1 MRMSRV
7 MLRLV
12 VLGCAVGAGL
22 VHARVYDHLF
32 ATSFEVPSD
41 APATDAEAARFL
53 TQATFGP
60 TKTDIARLRA
70 IGYGEWIDEQ
80 LGMPVTPARP
90 FVEQVIA
97 ARTAAAQNVGQ
108 TQRYDRWF
116 WTAAYAPDQLRQ
128 RMAWALSQ
136 IFVVSDQS
144 SSISQDV
151 IPMSEYWDLLARDAF
166 ALYRSLL
173 GDVTYS
179 PTMGKF
185 LNNFR
190 NQKPSATTQPDENYA
205 REVMQL
211 FSVGLIKRYLDFS
224 PVLNAGN
231 PIPTYDQTTITHTAK
246 VFTGFTYADA
256 TLGSGMPS
264 YSGANFYSG
273 GLTSLGSYGP
283 MACWGTELFPA
294 TGTGSSNM
302 RHDITGDDGTT
313 ATSKTVLGG
322 LTIAPNQ
329 TCAQDISDE
338 LDIIAG
344 HMNVA
349 PFISRQ
355 LIERFVTSN
364 PSPAYIGRVAAAFED
379 NGTPQHE
386 RGDLGAVIKALLT
399 DPEARMLPI
408 DPVENANY
416 GKLREPI
423 LRLTAM
429 WRAWGAQAQP
439 PNAYGE
445 IKMVG
450 STNFLNSY
458 GQNPLSSPTVFNF
471 YLPDYQQLFGQPGPN
486 APVQLYA
493 PEFQITNETTTYTV
507 ANSFY
512 SFSAGA
518 WVGMTNPPIDRP
530 LLPLSAL
537 TSYISGASPGTAA
550 YAAMIEEANQ
560 RMLYGTMSGSLR
572 ATLTNAIQFMSGASA
587 SEKAWSLI
595 YLIAL
600 SPEFAVQR

>member
-1 MRMSRV
+1 MQTMR
-7 MLRLV
+7 
-12 VLGCAVGAGL
+12 VLTGLALLAGVGMWGSASAAV
-22 VHARVYDHLF
+22 HDHLF
-32 ATSFEVPSD
+32 GNGFEIPAD
-41 APATDAEAARFL
+41 APASDAEAARFL

-60 TKTDIARLRA
+60 TKAEIARLRA

-80 LGMPVTPARP
+80 LGMPVTAARP
-90 FVEQVIA
+90 FVAQVVA
-97 ARTAAAQNVGQ
+97 ARTAASQNVGQ

-151 IPMSEYWDLLARDAF
+151 IPMSQYWDMLARDAF
-166 ALYRSLL
+166 APYRTLL

-211 FSVGLIKRYLDFS
+211 FAVGLVERHLDFS

-256 TLGSGMPS
+256 ALGSGAPG
-264 YSGANFYSG
+264 YTGANFYSG

-294 TGTGSSNM
+294 TGTGSNNM
-302 RHDITGDDGTT
+302 RHDVTGDDGTT

-322 LTIAPNQ
+322 LTIPSGQ
-329 TCAQDISDE
+329 TCAQDVSDE

-364 PSPAYIGRVAAAFED
+364 PSPAYIGRVAAVFED
-379 NGTPQHE
+379 NGTAQHE

-399 DPEARMLPI
+399 DSEARMLPI

-416 GKLREPI
+416 GKMREPI

-471 YLPDYQQLFGQPGPN
+471 YLPDYQQLFEQPSPL
-486 APVQLYA
+486 AAAQLYA

-518 WVGMTNPPIDRP
+518 WVGMT
-530 LLPLSAL
+530 S
-537 TSYISGASPGTAA
+537 
-550 YAAMIEEANQ
+550 MIEEANQ
-560 RMLYGTMSGSLR
+560 RMLYGTMSAHLR
-572 ATLTNAIQFMSGASA
+572 ATLTNAIQFMSGASVN
-587 SEKAWSLI
+587 EKAWSLI
-595 YLIAL
+595 YLVAL
-600 SPEFAVQR
+600 SPEFAIQR